1 MSAHTTKL
9 RGATFV
15 LVVSVGGP
23 ARAGVHEQAAPVVQP
38 APASD
43 PGAAVDPFAEPS
55 SKVPTDALGTGPP
68 GLAPPQRPAPRTIA
82 PPGPP
87 AQAWEAERP
96 DAPEVRGRLREGL
109 RVRGNYLHLAPGIVT
124 GDLRS
129 PDRYHAWGV
138 GLGRYFAGD
147 SRLAASIGGFF
158 EHAWLFHHDANHIP
172 QLAARHMI
180 RCGPEA
186 RVGVSGEWVFGYAL
200 ARFGVDIAVDRRGP
214 DRRDV
219 ALLHTSL
226 GVGVQFAPG
235 PRRRLLLGAEPAVD
249 MVFPAPLF
257 LLRARLFVGL
267 RF

>member
-1 MSAHTTKL
+1 
-9 RGATFV
+9 V
-15 LVVSVGGP
+15 
-23 ARAGVHEQAAPVVQP
+23 
-38 APASD
+38 
-43 PGAAVDPFAEPS
+43 
-55 SKVPTDALGTGPP
+55 
-68 GLAPPQRPAPRTIA
+68 
-82 PPGPP
+82 
-87 AQAWEAERP
+87 WEAERP

-109 RVRGNYLHLAPGIVT
+109 RVRSNYLHLAPGIVA

-129 PDRYHAWGV
+129 PDRYHAWGI

-147 SRLAASIGGFF
+147 SRLAASIGGFL
-158 EHAWLFHHDANHIP
+158 EHAWLYRHDANHTP
-172 QLAARHMI
+172 RLAATHLI
-180 RCGPEA
+180 RFGPEA

-200 ARFGVDIAVDRRGP
+200 ARFGVDVAVDRRGM

-226 GVGVQFAPG
+226 GIGVQFAPG
-235 PRRRLLLGAEPAVD
+235 PRRQLLLGAEPAVD